1 MSFICLTGDSWTTFP
16 LMMTEDQNIIG
27 SPSRDPHNPLHPVAR
42 CIAKGLIHLV
52 GGGETLI
59 ANCYG
64 DTGTLMDT
72 FRREFAICSATLS
85 IITIRS
91 IITGTRRRSCQA
103 VMTSCGRG
111 SSIIFYYNKQG
122 MQIPIPPPN
131 LHCSKLNHLLRLLL
145 TQVTGQDGT
154 GRSPA
159 ASDRVMN
166 IQLPSFSSSSIFI
179 IFYLGHLG
187 ERCAYHASYQERRR
201 RRRRRWRLNSRL
213 MMLLLSANDEPTLR
227 RPLSPRNIYINKPI
241 PLSVSVPPS
250 LVLSPDWISR

>member
-1 MSFICLTGDSWTTFP
+1 MNMQFSGCKNTQQPSVQETTGKEINLWRCIEYLFIHPFIIIGGSATKCNGKLCSHVSVASLGAEPPPWIVATNLPEICIGPFPAPQMQMNNGQRRRGMRMRRWGSFICLTGDSWTTFP

-72 FRREFAICSATLS
+72 FRREFAICCATLS

-111 SSIIFYYNKQG
+111 SSIIFYYNNRACRSQSHRR
-122 MQIPIPPPN
+122 ICIAAN
-131 LHCSKLNHLLRLLL
+131 WIICCVYSFLR
-145 TQVTGQDGT
+145 
-154 GRSPA
+154 
-159 ASDRVMN
+159 
-166 IQLPSFSSSSIFI
+166 
-179 IFYLGHLG
+179 
-187 ERCAYHASYQERRR
+187 
-201 RRRRRWRLNSRL
+201 
-213 MMLLLSANDEPTLR
+213 
-227 RPLSPRNIYINKPI
+227 
-241 PLSVSVPPS
+241 
-250 LVLSPDWISR
+250 